1 MIYYFSGTGN
11 SLQAAK
17 DIAAG
22 QGEKL
27 CSIPKL
33 MYEEDGFEHTMA
45 AGEILGF
52 VFPILTAPCRL
63 YHRERY
69 TLPGVLPVYTN
80 PQKPVIV
87 P

>member
-27 CSIPKL
+27 CSIPPKL
-33 MYEEDGFEHTMA
+33 MYEEDGFEHTM
-45 AGEILGF
+45 
-52 VFPILTAPCRL
+52 P
-63 YHRERY
+63 
-69 TLPGVLPVYTN
+69 PVKSWDLFFRSTRGGDRR
-80 PQKPVIV
+80 
-87 P
+87 